1 MVAYGECAE
10 PNEGDGPE
18 RWLPSQ
24 TDREGAWS
32 DVPLASQNERTQD
45 QRTIFQYVQ
54 FANGKEILKLAA
66 PLVVMALAFIQDT
79 AMPAVYP
86 EGYVEARYPAFLMIS
101 LVIYLVCAVLSVWF
115 KPVRSKVIHFWGL
128 LIVAYGLLMAYNYN
142 TVKTGN
148 LLLPVMPSPDAILN
162 GFFEDVG
169 GAASGATG
177 GLFFH
182 FMGSFSLLLQGV
194 AFGFVAGMVYGTLMG
209 YSRFWN
215 YWLQPII
222 KIIGPVPSTAW
233 MAIAMVLAP
242 SSHTAS
248 VFLVSLTT
256 WFPLSVNLSGGIRGV
271 PKAFIERAETM
282 GASPF
287 YIIRHIIY
295 PAVLPNIFTGLFMG
309 LCFSLTALVTAE
321 ALGVEAG
328 LGWVINHAQ
337 GWNEFDLIFSSVI
350 VFILM
355 AFVLLTILFKVQKH
369 CMKWS
374 KGAIQ
379 W

>member
-1 MVAYGECAE
+1 MPTAAQDDRRKAE
-10 PNEGDGPE
+10 HTVF
-18 RWLPSQ
+18 RLV
-24 TDREGAWS
+24 R
-32 DVPLASQNERTQD
+32 
-45 QRTIFQYVQ
+45 
-54 FANGKEILKLAA
+54 FATLKETAKLFA
-66 PLVVMALAFIQDT
+66 PVVVMAFALAQD
-79 AMPAVYP
+79 ALMPAVYP
-86 EGYVEARYPAFLMIS
+86 EGYEERVYPVFLMASIA
-101 LVIYLVCAVLSVWF
+101 IYLILAVLSVWF
-115 KPVRSKVIHFWGL
+115 KPIRQKVIHFWGL
-128 LIVAYGLLMAYNYN
+128 LIAAYALLAIYNYN

-148 LLLPVMPSPDAILN
+148 LLLPVMPSPDAVLSAF
-162 GFFEDVG
+162 GRDVG

-182 FMGSFSLLLQGV
+182 FLGSFSLLLQGV
-194 AFGFVAGMVYGTLMG
+194 GLGFVAGMVYGTLMG

-242 SSHTAS
+242 SSHMAS

-271 PKAFIERAETM
+271 PKVYIERAETM

-287 YIIRHIIY
+287 YIIRHVIY

-321 ALGVEAG
+321 MLGVKSG

-350 VFILM
+350 IFILM

-369 CMKWS
+369 FMKWS